1 MYIAAIILLLV
12 GGAVYASASIRSGV
26 YIRALCWKR
35 TDRRVVALT
44 FDDGVDPVQTP
55 RVLDVLRRHGVQSAF
70 FLIGERAER
79 HPELVRRMVQE
90 GHLVGNHS
98 YRHGGCFPLL
108 GVRKMEAELR
118 RTDEVLS
125 GITGQPVTLFR
136 PPFGVTNP
144 TVARAVKKFGY
155 RTVGWSVRSL
165 DTMGRSSEWVVRRIA
180 RRLKPG
186 AVILLHDDRP
196 GSDRLLELVLEQIE
210 REKYTVERLD
220 RLFEIE

>member
-12 GGAVYASASIRSGV
+12 GSAVYASASIRSGV
-26 YIRALCWKR
+26 YVRALCRKR
-35 TDRRVVALT
+35 TDRRAVALT
-44 FDDGVDPVQTP
+44 FDDGVDGEWTP
-55 RVLDVLRRHGVQSAF
+55 RVLDMLQRHGVEATF

-79 HPELVRRMVQE
+79 HPDLVQRMVNE

-108 GVRKMEAELR
+108 SRRKMVEELR

-125 GITGQPVTLFR
+125 GSTGRPVTLFR

-144 TVARAVKKFGY
+144 TVAWVVKKFGY
-155 RTVGWSVRSL
+155 RTVGWSIRSL
-165 DTMGRSSEWVVRRIA
+165 DTMGRPSRVVRRIA

-196 GSDRLLELVLEQIE
+196 DSDRLLEMVLKRIGRE
-210 REKYTVERLD
+210 RYTVERLD
-220 RLFEIE
+220 KLFERE

>member
-1 MYIAAIILLLV
+1 MYIAAVILLLV
-12 GGAVYASASIRSGV
+12 VGAVYASASIRSGV
-26 YIRALCWKR
+26 YIRALCRKR
-35 TDRRVVALT
+35 TDRRAVALT

-55 RVLDVLRRHGVQSAF
+55 RVLDVLRRHRIEAAF

-79 HPELVRRMVQE
+79 HPDVVRRMVRE
-90 GHLVGNHS
+90 GHLVGSHS
-98 YRHGGCFPLL
+98 CRHGGGFPLSGL
-108 GVRKMEAELR
+108 AKMEEELR
-118 RTDEVLS
+118 RTDEILS
-125 GITGQPVTLFR
+125 GITGRPVTLFR

-155 RTVGWSVRSL
+155 RTVGWSIRSL
-165 DTMGRSSEWVVRRIA
+165 DTMGRPPERVVRRIA

-196 GSDRLLELVLEQIE
+196 GSDRLLELVLERIE

-220 RLFEIE
+220 RLFEME